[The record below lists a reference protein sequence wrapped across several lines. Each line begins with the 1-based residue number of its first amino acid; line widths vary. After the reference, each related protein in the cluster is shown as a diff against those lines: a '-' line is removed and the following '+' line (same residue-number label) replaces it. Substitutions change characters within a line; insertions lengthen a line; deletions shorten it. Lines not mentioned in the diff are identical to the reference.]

1 MNSEDILKPKSL
13 IYSSVNTPNKPITI
27 DNPKFNDTG
36 NDIKTIWADEDQV
49 NYKNKQ
55 DKKLKRVYNLSIV
68 DIAKKIADTY
78 LEILDDLTSFAS
90 MKDKTYNDLIS
101 IFIKNSRLV
110 YIGISLIVVA
120 FIVFLITATSETS
133 IAGMSAPPI
142 KIKLI

>member
-49 NYKNKQ
+49 NYENKQ
-55 DKKLKRVYNLSIV
+55 DKKLKRVYNLSVV
-68 DIAKKIADTY
+68 DIAKKIAETY
-78 LEILDDLTSFAS
+78 LAILDDLTSFS
-90 MKDKTYNDLIS
+90 TLKDKTYNDLIT
-101 IFIKNSRLV
+101 IFIKNERLV
-110 YIGISLIVVA
+110 YIGISLILVA
-120 FIVFLITATSETS
+120 FIVFLITATSEKS
-133 IAGMSAPPI
+133 ITGISSHPI